1 MLYCPCQSIKLQL
14 WMCIGE
20 ADAPASAVIGL
31 NVINVID
38 ANQSDGQWKILS
50 P

>member
-1 MLYCPCQSIKLQL
+1 
-14 WMCIGE
+14 MCIGE

-50 P
+50 PWFTKEIKIYLW